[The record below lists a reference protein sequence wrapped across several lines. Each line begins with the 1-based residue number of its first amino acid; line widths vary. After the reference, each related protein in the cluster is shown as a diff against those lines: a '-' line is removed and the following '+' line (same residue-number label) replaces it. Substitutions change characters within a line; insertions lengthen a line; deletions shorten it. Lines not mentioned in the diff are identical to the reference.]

1 VGLREASAILAA
13 HSHGRRRVDRRSGKV
28 QWEKGVIARKARLLK
43 TGVAR
48 RADRRVLMEKGVVGR
63 RWSYATQYRNG
74 FYFADGLRD
83 RDPWRL
89 QCRLARRDGLEPE
102 DVHLDRNSSGYYVRP

>member
-1 VGLREASAILAA
+1 VGPREASAILAA

-48 RADRRVLMEKGVVGR
+48 RADRRVLMEKRVVGR
-63 RWSYATQYRNG
+63 RWSYA
-74 FYFADGLRD
+74 DGLRD
-83 RDPWRL
+83 TDPWRL
-89 QCRLARRDGLEPE
+89 QCRLARRDGLQPE
-102 DVHLDRNSSGYYVRP
+102 DVYLDRNDTGYYVRP